1 MKKLDK
7 TNLIRLI
14 ALIVLLAVS
23 TAAAVFFIPFVKSLL
38 TEEGRQLLQNQIHSL
53 GALGWVAFLLLQILQ
68 VIVAVIPG
76 EPVEIV
82 AGIFFGTFGGTGLCL
97 LGMLIGSVAVF
108 YLVRAVGKPLVFA
121 FVSEEKFEKLKLLQ
135 DENKLE
141 TLIFILFLVPGTPK
155 DALTYFVPLTKI
167 APLKFFILTTIA
179 RIPSVL
185 SSTIVGQNLGNGNW
199 LFAAGIFLLTAVVG
213 LLGIFLNDKIQKAYQ
228 NRRKRL

>member
-14 ALIVLLAVS
+14 ALIVLLTVS
-23 TAAAVFFIPFVKSLL
+23 TVAAVFFIPFVKNLL
-38 TEEGRQLLQNQIHSL
+38 TEEGRQLLQNQIHLL

-68 VIVAVIPG
+68 VVVAVIPG

-82 AGIFFGTFGGTGLCL
+82 AGVFFGTFGGTGLCL

-141 TLIFILFLVPGTPK
+141 TLIFILFLIPGTPK

-167 APLKFFILTTIA
+167 APLKFFILTTLA

-199 LFAAGIFLLTAVVG
+199 LFATGIFLLTAVVG

-228 NRRKRL
+228 NRCKRL